1 MKFRRLTDSVQINLG
16 EYLKKYIDEVGAEN
30 VRLYI
35 GCDSQN
41 KKSWTSYATTVV
53 IHIGNTGCHVLYQRE
68 RISPRINDFWTR
80 LWREVERS
88 VEVALYLQEYN
99 IIVDNIDLDL
109 NSDPNMKSH
118 KLVSAARGYVESL
131 GIKANIKPELL
142 PAICAADNIVK

>member
-1 MKFRRLTDSVQINLG
+1 MKFRRLTDSAQINLG

>member
-1 MKFRRLTDSVQINLG
+1 MQINLG